1 MNVLVS
7 GGGNIGRQ
15 LARLFRDAGH
25 RVSIIEKRADRAEKI
40 AGLGPGVSAI
50 CGDSTDPEV
59 MQTAGAKEA
68 HVFVAAT
75 GSDEANMLSCF
86 LAKLWFGIG
95 LTIARVNDPRNE
107 HMFTPEYGCDAA
119 ISYSDIIARMVLEET
134 SYADVVTLLKLRK
147 GQLTLVEGEVHQD
160 SLLAGK
166 TLADAGLPHDIIV
179 VAVLRGDETL
189 IARGNTR
196 ILPGDKLVA
205 LTTRGAETTFG
216 DLLK

>member
-7 GGGNIGRQ
+7 GGGNVGRQ

-25 RVSIIEKRADRAEKI
+25 KVSVIEKRADRVEKV
-40 AGLGPGVSAI
+40 AGLGPGVSVY
-50 CGDSTDPEV
+50 CGDATDPG
-59 MQTAGAKEA
+59 MLKTAGASEA

-86 LAKLWFGIG
+86 LAKVWFGIG
-95 LTIARVNDPRNE
+95 RTIARVNDPRNE

-147 GQLTLVEGEVHQD
+147 GQLTLVEGEVHGD
-160 SLLAGK
+160 SFLAGK
-166 TLADAGLPHDIIV
+166 TLAEAGLPHDIIV

-196 ILPGDKLVA
+196 ILPGDKLLA
-205 LTTRGAETTFG
+205 LTARGAGTIFG
-216 DLLK
+216 DLLR